1 MDGRWFIGYDGEA
14 KLQRQKEVLSYSK
27 GFEELLKLLEGLEK
41 GSERDYGPGWA
52 EKQIAV
58 NEYNQA
64 LKDLTAL
71 IKHVKN

>member
-1 MDGRWFIGYDGEA
+1 MDGRWFKGFDGEA
-14 KLQRQKEVLSYSK
+14 KFQRQKEVLSYSK

-41 GSERDYGPGWA
+41 SSERDYGPGWA